1 MRDMQYVHSNAIE
14 GVSPEAFQKQRP
26 YPWVTFQGTLT
37 EPGFERL
44 RETLPDVSLFERH
57 VDKRAFGQGYHDRYL
72 LHYHPGLPLAEPWR
86 EFIPEIEGPGYRSFI
101 RRIFG
106 LPATKSL
113 ILTLEWYYAWQGCGV
128 SPHCNA
134 RRKLATHI
142 FYFNTEADWDATWGG
157 NILIMDD
164 DGRLPTHSAPSFDEL
179 RSCRLARSSRKR
191 QPALRA
197 RQILARMRTAGVAAR
212 PPAETLHRHDQRT
225 HVASSVASDSRQKP
239 RRLSD
244 TPFDELGSRIG
255 LAFGWRFPD
264 NPPSSNMLRTHSEG
278 PAVVNRSWNSG
289 SAIACPEARSRFY
302 ACWGGLCASPVA
314 ATDRRRVAS
323 GSKS

>member
-1 MRDMQYVHSNAIE
+1 MRDMQYVRSNAIE

-57 VDKRAFGQGYHDRYL
+57 VGAKRAFGQGYHDRYL

-86 EFIPEIEGPGYRSFI
+86 EFIAEIEGPGYRSFI

-128 SPHCNA
+128 SPHCDA

-179 RSCRLARSSRKR
+179 RVAASLDPRGNGSLLFGARRILGTGCARWSRRPTTCGNSSSSRS
-191 QPALRA
+191 
-197 RQILARMRTAGVAAR
+197 TY
-212 PPAETLHRHDQRT
+212 
-225 HVASSVASDSRQKP
+225 P
-239 RRLSD
+239 R
-244 TPFDELGSRIG
+244 G
-255 LAFGWRFPD
+255 
-264 NPPSSNMLRTHSEG
+264 
-278 PAVVNRSWNSG
+278 
-289 SAIACPEARSRFY
+289 
-302 ACWGGLCASPVA
+302 
-314 ATDRRRVAS
+314 
-323 GSKS
+323 K